1 MTDAIDRFF
10 AEWETQ
16 GVAMPAP
23 DARVVYRLMRAA
35 RQLGRR
41 LDATCAAHGLTRS
54 QFEALAALRR
64 RHPTPLCAQDL
75 MDASFLTSGSVTAL
89 VGQLVRAGL
98 VAREIDPADRR
109 RLAVR
114 LTEAGR
120 LRIEAA
126 VAERV
131 ADNERLG
138 RLLPEGDTRTLD
150 RLMRAYLGALEQET
164 P

>member
-1 MTDAIDRFF
+1 
-10 AEWETQ
+10 
-16 GVAMPAP
+16 
-23 DARVVYRLMRAA
+23 
-35 RQLGRR
+35 
-41 LDATCAAHGLTRS
+41 
-54 QFEALAALRR
+54 
-64 RHPTPLCAQDL
+64 
-75 MDASFLTSGSVTAL
+75 
-89 VGQLVRAGL
+89 GQLVRAGL